1 VKRFPL
7 SFQLDSTFFGLT
19 PEYKLGLTQEIYYLV
34 KHMKFSYESIQIMP
48 IYERRLYLDYWQK
61 ELEERKKQH
70 DKANKG
76 RR

>member
-1 VKRFPL
+1 MR
-7 SFQLDSTFFGLT
+7 
-19 PEYKLGLTQEIYYLV
+19 
-34 KHMKFSYESIQIMP
+34 FSYESIQIMP

-61 ELEERKKQH
+61 ELEERKKQN